1 MTKPDSAEN
10 HFLEAIKYSKDHVN
24 AHYNLGQLY
33 RYGQHVLLLY
43 LEKIFYY
50 SNLTDLKGISHT
62 NYTAHLY
69 NYNNNK
75 TIFTPII

>member
-33 RYGQHVLLLY
+33 RYGLHVLLLY
-43 LEKIFYY
+43 FIILIQM
-50 SNLTDLKGISHT
+50 DLKGISL
-62 NYTAHLY
+62 YTGMVHNTSQQL
-69 NYNNNK
+69 
-75 TIFTPII
+75 